1 MRWFSPDLMHVDTQ
15 SFLGLYGLHYARRR
29 GIPAL
34 ASFATDFVGLLE
46 SYWLRYMDGVAR
58 FLARRFYG
66 QCAATLV
73 PSRHQAAKL
82 SEYGIQNVG
91 LWRRGV
97 DSAAFSPASRSA
109 ALRAEIGADG
119 VPIVLYVGRL
129 AREKNLHYL
138 IAAIELLRH
147 SGTPFKLVIVGQGPM
162 RRTLE
167 RRLPDAHFTG
177 HVEGVELARL
187 DASADVFAL
196 PSTAET
202 LAHVGPAA
210 V

>member
-34 ASFATDFVGLLE
+34 ASFHTDFVGLLE
-46 SYWLRYMDGVAR
+46 FYWLRYMDGVAR

-82 SEYGIQNVG
+82 SEHGIHNVG

-97 DSAAFSPASRSA
+97 DSPAFSPTFRSA
-109 ALRAEIGADG
+109 ALRAEIGGAG
-119 VPIVLYVGRL
+119 VPTGPPLGRPPR
-129 AREKNLHYL
+129 AR
-138 IAAIELLRH
+138 
-147 SGTPFKLVIVGQGPM
+147 T
-162 RRTLE
+162 
-167 RRLPDAHFTG
+167 
-177 HVEGVELARL
+177 
-187 DASADVFAL
+187 
-196 PSTAET
+196 
-202 LAHVGPAA
+202 
-210 V
+210 